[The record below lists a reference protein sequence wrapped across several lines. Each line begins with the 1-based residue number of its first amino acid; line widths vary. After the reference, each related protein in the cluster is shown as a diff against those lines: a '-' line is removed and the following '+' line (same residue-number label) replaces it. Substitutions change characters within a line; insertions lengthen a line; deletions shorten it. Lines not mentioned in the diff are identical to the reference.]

1 MPKNSYRGYPEQRKD
16 RPKVLS
22 CVPLEALDSDHE
34 PDMHGHSASSH
45 AATALDNILGADET
59 RSWRSGAPDL
69 DRLRRLAAERFEQ
82 WSRDRAEPGT

>member
-1 MPKNSYRGYPEQRKD
+1 
-16 RPKVLS
+16 
-22 CVPLEALDSDHE
+22 VPLEALDSDHE